1 MMRTRRTPVIPVTL
15 CALVTLAACKPADQV
30 SLPSGKEGVTVAL
43 ASPIGYVKASDRRI
57 IWHRSPGIARYEVVV
72 SDSVETPI
80 FSAVTADTQVTLP
93 AAFQYSLSQN
103 YRWYVIAYRDRDS
116 TAWRSPIAVYRLEG
130 EGRRMPPLPAP

>member
-1 MMRTRRTPVIPVTL
+1 MMPLPNCRAFAPLTMMMI
-15 CALVTLAACKPADQV
+15 AACKPADRV
-30 SLPSGKEGVTVAL
+30 PVPAGKDGVTVAL
-43 ASPIGYVKASDRRI
+43 ASPIGYVKATDRQI
-57 IWHRSPGIARYEVVV
+57 IWHRSPEVARYEVVV

-93 AAFQYSLSQN
+93 DAFRYSLSQN